1 MSILDFK
8 TKNLA
13 GDLAS
18 GAISAL
24 IAIPDAIASATLAGV
39 SPTYAFNALMTG
51 TPVGSLFSGSHFM
64 NIGLTSAMMLAV
76 ADSLAGVSS
85 DNFLTALFTLV
96 VLTGLIQLS
105 LGLLKMGKFT
115 RFISNTV
122 MVGFLTGVAVV
133 VILGQLG
140 DFTGYES
147 EFSNT
152 VASAIDTLIHPGEW
166 DMPSLITGLVTV
178 ALILLL
184 NRTRLRN
191 FSVAIAMILASVA
204 VVVLG
209 ISSVE
214 LVGDTNQISGSIP
227 TPVLPDLS
235 MIPGLALSAVALA
248 LLGLIQASGV
258 SQSIPNPDGEYPD
271 ASKDFSGQ
279 GIANLVSG
287 TFQGLP
293 LGGSLGGTG
302 IIMSTG
308 AKSRWANIFLGI
320 FVGVFVLLFANLVEL
335 VAMPAVAAVLIVVGI
350 EIINMES
357 VRDVWDVAR
366 SKRIIMVVTFVAT
379 LMLPIQ
385 QAIIIGIILSLLDY
399 VYSSSQHINLYAIK
413 ITDTGDF
420 RERSAPEKLPD
431 NSVTILHARG
441 STYFAAARTIQD
453 MLPSA
458 KESHR
463 SVVIVRLRGMAEV
476 GTTMISIMERYAAEL
491 RANGGR
497 LMLSDVHE
505 NVLAQLLR
513 TETMESIPEDAIHM
527 ATDILGESTK
537 AAYAAAQEWLAK
549 SVSEPEEE
557 IK

>member
-1 MSILDFK
+1 MSFLDFK

-51 TPVGSLFSGSHFM
+51 TPVGSLFSSSHFM

-85 DNFLTALFTLV
+85 ENFLTALFTLV
-96 VLTGLIQLS
+96 VLTGLFQLS

-140 DFTGYES
+140 DFTGYDS

-166 DMPSLITGLVTV
+166 DMPSVITGLVTV

-191 FSVAIAMILASVA
+191 FSVAIAMILASAA
-204 VVVLG
+204 VVILG
-209 ISSVE
+209 ITSVE

-235 MIPGLALSAVALA
+235 MIPGLALSAVALG

-271 ASKDFSGQ
+271 ASKDFSG
-279 GIANLVSG
+279 S
-287 TFQGLP
+287 
-293 LGGSLGGTG
+293 S
-302 IIMSTG
+302 
-308 AKSRWANIFLGI
+308 
-320 FVGVFVLLFANLVEL
+320 VFC
-335 VAMPAVAAVLIVVGI
+335 G
-350 EIINMES
+350 
-357 VRDVWDVAR
+357 
-366 SKRIIMVVTFVAT
+366 
-379 LMLPIQ
+379 
-385 QAIIIGIILSLLDY
+385 
-399 VYSSSQHINLYAIK
+399 
-413 ITDTGDF
+413 
-420 RERSAPEKLPD
+420 
-431 NSVTILHARG
+431 
-441 STYFAAARTIQD
+441 
-453 MLPSA
+453 
-458 KESHR
+458 
-463 SVVIVRLRGMAEV
+463 
-476 GTTMISIMERYAAEL
+476 
-491 RANGGR
+491 
-497 LMLSDVHE
+497 
-505 NVLAQLLR
+505 
-513 TETMESIPEDAIHM
+513 
-527 ATDILGESTK
+527 
-537 AAYAAAQEWLAK
+537 
-549 SVSEPEEE
+549 
-557 IK
+557 